1 MLHEL
6 ITSKPAREFL
16 SAFIFWD
23 EKRPITA
30 HLLSMLDLAAL
41 ARVLGKEN
49 DVTRKLAE
57 QQIVEYTEGA
67 RQQLLFREDVA
78 EYSSNVVAN
87 EQEMPTAQQRHAAD
101 GAPHRR

>member
-6 ITSKPAREFL
+6 ITSKPAKEFL

-23 EKRPITA
+23 AKRPITA
-30 HLLSMLDLAAL
+30 NLLNMLDLAAL

-57 QQIVEYTEGA
+57 QQIVDYTEGA
-67 RQQLLFREDVA
+67 RQQLLFREDA
-78 EYSSNVVAN
+78 ATYESEPFAN
-87 EQEMPTAQQRHAAD
+87 QREMPAAQQSHAAD
-101 GAPHRR
+101 ADKPRR